1 MSCFPEWLN
10 RLGCWDLLIPELWKT
25 VLSVGAREILSKCQ
39 FSVILEWKEA
49 GRCSYIQEKTL
60 CT

>member
-1 MSCFPEWLN
+1 MLCFPEWLN
-10 RLGCWDLLIPELWKT
+10 RLRSWDLLIPELRKI
-25 VLSVGAREILSKCQ
+25 VLSVGAGEILSKCQ

-49 GRCSYIQEKTL
+49 GRCSHIQEKTL